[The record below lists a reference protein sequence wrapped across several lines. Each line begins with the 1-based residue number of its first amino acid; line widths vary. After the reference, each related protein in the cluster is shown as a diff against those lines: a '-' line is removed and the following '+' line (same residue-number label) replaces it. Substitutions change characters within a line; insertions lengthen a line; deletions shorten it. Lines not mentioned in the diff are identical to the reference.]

1 MMEELA
7 RKQSKNLAFE
17 TFKMAIFGNKMSY
30 RIENHSQLKQNIYF
44 DQMKCS

>member
-17 TFKMAIFGNKMSY
+17 TFKNGHFWQQNVIPDRKSFTTQTKHVIF
-30 RIENHSQLKQNIYF
+30 
-44 DQMKCS
+44 